1 MWLLATIQIAVA
13 SALATTFDDNIYLTA
28 FFGEVDR
35 RFRPVHVVVGEL
47 IGITALIGL
56 ALLGA
61 SFGVLFPRNVVGFLG
76 VLPILIGMSTLL
88 QRLQPS
94 HSSKEAE
101 AARSAS
107 GRTDARNRIAP
118 GFVSRQPTL
127 WELLQD
133 RQTYGV
139 TVVTISNGSNNL
151 SIYIPLFASLG
162 AAQLLVVI
170 PTIYLAVLAWLGLSF
185 GLTRMPGL
193 SLVLNR
199 YAKAF
204 LPFVLIWLGY
214 RILNDSGS
222 LALLSR
228 AL

>member
-13 SALATTFDDNIYLTA
+13 SAVATTFDDNIYLTA

-35 RFRPVHVVVGEL
+35 SFRPMHVVVGDLLGVSFL
-47 IGITALIGL
+47 IAV

-61 SFGVLFPRNVVGFLG
+61 SLGVLFPRNLVGLLG
-76 VLPILIGMSTLL
+76 LIPILIGVSTLL
-88 QRLQPS
+88 QRLNMRHAVDADAAVGPS
-94 HSSKEAE
+94 RGRGDAM
-101 AARSAS
+101 ARVS
-107 GRTDARNRIAP
+107 P
-118 GFVSRQPTL
+118 GFVSRRLTL
-127 WELLQD
+127 WDLLQD

-139 TVVTISNGSNNL
+139 SVVTISNGSNNL

-170 PTIYLAVLAWLGLSF
+170 PTIYLAVLCWLALSF

-199 YAKAF
+199 YAKAI

-214 RILNDSGS
+214 RILTDSGS
-222 LALLSR
+222 LQWLLAS
-228 AL
+228 A

>member
-76 VLPILIGMSTLL
+76 VLPILIGLSTLL

-94 HSSKEAE
+94 HSIKEPE

-107 GRTDARNRIAP
+107 GRTEI
-118 GFVSRQPTL
+118 G
-127 WELLQD
+127 
-133 RQTYGV
+133 
-139 TVVTISNGSNNL
+139 
-151 SIYIPLFASLG
+151 
-162 AAQLLVVI
+162 
-170 PTIYLAVLAWLGLSF
+170 
-185 GLTRMPGL
+185 
-193 SLVLNR
+193 
-199 YAKAF
+199 
-204 LPFVLIWLGY
+204 
-214 RILNDSGS
+214 
-222 LALLSR
+222 R
-228 AL
+228 AHV